1 MGTHRIKLTF
11 MNKKLLVIT
20 AFILAA
26 AAARLLPHAPNFT
39 PLGAIALFAG
49 AYISNRLLAFIIPIL
64 AMILSDAL
72 MGFAG
77 WDFPEQII
85 TVYGSFA
92 LITLL
97 GMNMR
102 NDKSVLRIG
111 ASSVAASVL
120 FFVVTNFMVWMSGF
134 YATPALYATNFSG
147 LVSCYVA
154 AIPFFTPTAAAD
166 LFYSSVLFGAFYL
179 VQVNVPKLV
188 QE

>member
-1 MGTHRIKLTF
+1 
-11 MNKKLLVIT
+11 MNKKLLIIT
-20 AFILAA
+20 AFIMAA

-49 AYISNRLLAFIIPIL
+49 AYITNRVLAFIIPIL
-64 AMILSDAL
+64 AMILSDAM

-92 LITLL
+92 LITAL

-102 NDKSVLRIG
+102 SDKNVFRVG
-111 ASSVAASVL
+111 VSSLAASVL
-120 FFVVTNFMVWMSGF
+120 FFVVTNFMVWVSGF
-134 YATPALYATNFSG
+134 YTATPLYATNISG

-154 AIPFFTPTAAAD
+154 AIPFFTPTVAAD

-179 VQVNVPKLV
+179 IQINVPKLV

>member
-1 MGTHRIKLTF
+1 

-20 AFILAA
+20 AFILVA

-49 AYISNRLLAFIIPIL
+49 AYISNRVLAFVIPIL

-92 LITLL
+92 LITAL

-111 ASSVAASVL
+111 ASSIAASVL
-120 FFVVTNFMVWMSGF
+120 FFIITNFMVWMSGF
-134 YATPALYATNFSG
+134 YTTPSLYTTNFSG
-147 LVSCYVA
+147 LVTCYVA
-154 AIPFFTPTAAAD
+154 AIPFFTPSAAAD
-166 LFYSSVLFGAFYL
+166 LFFSSILFGAFYL
-179 VQVNVPKLV
+179 VQINVPKLV
-188 QE
+188 QD

>member
-1 MGTHRIKLTF
+1 
-11 MNKKLLVIT
+11 MNKKLLIIT
-20 AFILAA
+20 AFIMAA

-49 AYISNRLLAFIIPIL
+49 AYITNRVLAFIIPIL
-64 AMILSDAL
+64 AMILSDAM

-92 LITLL
+92 LITAL

-102 NDKSVLRIG
+102 SNKNVFRVG
-111 ASSVAASVL
+111 ASSLAASVL

-134 YATPALYATNFSG
+134 YTATPLYATNISG

-154 AIPFFTPTAAAD
+154 AIPFFTPTVAAD

-179 VQVNVPKLV
+179 IQINVPKLV